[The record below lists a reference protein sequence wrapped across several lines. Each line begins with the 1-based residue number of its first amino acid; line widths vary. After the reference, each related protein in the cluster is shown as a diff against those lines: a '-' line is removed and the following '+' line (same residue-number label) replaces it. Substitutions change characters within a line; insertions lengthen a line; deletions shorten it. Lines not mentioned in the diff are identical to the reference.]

1 MRIRWLQALVAV
13 VTTLAF
19 VLAAVLVE
27 AGRAQLVWLLVL
39 AALPAVVGL
48 LSADVLLRR
57 DFPRARYNRIEFD
70 WKYIFPDPPRV
81 FDLTLRRGAGIEAAE
96 KTPFV
101 GDRCAL
107 QAGGQYLLDARIG
120 GRSPWSVVRGPQP
133 GIDPLLPD
141 SASGHELE
149 VVIYTGG
156 FTVDGPPVRPLRL
169 PPAGPSETVVFELR
183 APAEPGEAWVRVN
196 VLHRDNLIQTY
207 RLVARV
213 GEREQWFDEEVT
225 AARLEYSATTAWA
238 NVADFRPRY
247 VSLVVNADAGD
258 GRHRVFVKSTGTVF
272 HFPVNDDVRT
282 RVLPALRDTMT
293 DAARGTLGPD
303 AALRALAEGGWAV
316 WAALFGELPGAAGE
330 PLRELT
336 LRSDE
341 IIQITR
347 AERHHSVP
355 WTLLYDWL
363 LPAGPPEGPV
373 CWGFDPPGSGK
384 RCGHHRESR
393 VICARGFWGV
403 RHQVEERLDGSG
415 DLARHL
421 VPHRGKLK
429 VDLALGVVDAEVT
442 GLVSDLAA
450 IGAPRKLGKEH
461 RLLSLLWDPG
471 DRAPVVTILGHHDAD
486 TQEIDC
492 GTAEIRL
499 TPRMITEQRVVSGSW
514 TAPSPLILLLA
525 CGSGV
530 LLPGN
535 LTNHVSALTAVGASG
550 VVATECVIMTDHAR
564 QFARCLV
571 ATLAGSGA
579 SVGAA
584 MQAARQHLLAEK
596 QVPALAFVA
605 FGSADVVLEAS

>member
-1 MRIRWLQALVAV
+1 MRIRWLRALIAGL
-13 VTTLAF
+13 TTLVF
-19 VLAAVLVE
+19 VVAAVLVGV
-27 AGRAQLVWLLVL
+27 GRAQLVWLLL
-39 AALPAVVGL
+39 AALPTVVGL
-48 LSADVLLRR
+48 VGADVLLRWR
-57 DFPRARYNRIEFD
+57 IPRARYWNSEPSSELPRI
-70 WKYIFPDPPRV
+70 
-81 FDLTLRRGAGIEAAE
+81 FDLTLRRGAGIKAAE
-96 KTPFV
+96 PTPFV

-107 QAGGQYLLDARIG
+107 QAGGQYLLNARIG
-120 GRSPWSVVRGPQP
+120 GPSPWSVVRGTQP
-133 GIDPLLPD
+133 AIDPLLPD

-149 VVIYTGG
+149 IVVYTGG
-156 FTVDGPPVRPLRL
+156 FTVDGPVVRPLRL
-169 PPAGPSETVVFELR
+169 PPSGPSETVVFELR
-183 APAEPGEAWVRVN
+183 APAEPGEAWVRIT

-213 GEREQWFDEEVT
+213 DERERRYDEEVT
-225 AARLEYSATTAWA
+225 SARLEYSATTAWT
-238 NVADFRPRY
+238 NVADFRERY
-247 VSLVVNADAGD
+247 LSLVVNADIGD
-258 GRHRVFVKSTGTVF
+258 GRHRVFVKSAGTAL

-282 RVLPALRDTMT
+282 AVLPALRDTMT
-293 DAARGTLGPD
+293 EAARGQLRPD

-347 AERHHSVP
+347 AERHHAVP
-355 WTLLYDWL
+355 WTLVYDWL
-363 LPAGPPEGPV
+363 LPVGDREEPV
-373 CWGFDPPGSGK
+373 CWGFDPPGSGR
-384 RCGHHRESR
+384 RCGHDRGSR

-403 RHQVEERLDGSG
+403 RHQVEERLDGAG

-421 VPHRGKLK
+421 VPRRGKLK
-429 VDLALGVVDAEVT
+429 VDLALGVEDAEVT
-442 GLVSDLAA
+442 GLVTDLAE
-450 IGAPRKLGKEH
+450 IGEPRKLGKEH
-461 RLLSLLWDPG
+461 RLLSLLWDPR
-471 DRAPVVTILGHHDAD
+471 DRAPVVTILGHHDTK

-499 TPRMITEQRVVSGSW
+499 TPRMITEQRVLSGSW

-530 LLPGN
+530 LRPGN
-535 LTNHVSALTAVGASG
+535 LTDHVSALTAVGASG
-550 VVATECVIMTDHAR
+550 VIATECVIMTDHAR

-571 ATLAGSGA
+571 ATLAGNGV

-584 MQAARQHLLAEK
+584 MQAARQHLLAEA